1 MTEGDE
7 LSALKP
13 DMNENWSSQ
22 VKAIRQRLIPVITKK
37 LPGYKQH
44 SGAIKKILQQHY
56 KTQKHTATINA
67 SPTLKE
73 HNCARMNKNTRVNEV
88 SMI

>member
-1 MTEGDE
+1 LTEGGE

-13 DMNENWSSQ
+13 DTNENWSSQ
-22 VKAIRQRLIPVITKK
+22 VKAIRQRLIPAITKK

-44 SGAIKKILQQHY
+44 SGTIEKILQQHH
-56 KTQKHTATINA
+56 KMQKRTATINA

-73 HNCARMNKNTRVNEV
+73 HNRARMNKNTRVNEV
-88 SMI
+88 SLI